1 MSPLLDALLND
12 HLDKLEDR
20 NLPKIARFLGVEVS
34 EVAAAA
40 RLIRGLDPYPGLRY
54 QRSRAEYIYPDVYVI
69 KMGDEYQVY
78 LNDDGLPRL
87 RINGYYRR
95 IIQQGANAADKA
107 YLGERFKSALWLI
120 RSIEQRRQ
128 TLLKV
133 SRSIVHHQRDFFDG
147 GLEALHPLVLRQ
159 VAEDIEMHESTVSRV
174 TTQKYMHTPQGV
186 LELKFFFN
194 GGLGLLD
201 GESMSSTSVKEQVRR
216 LVEKEDPLKPLTDE
230 QIGEALR
237 ARSIIIARRTVTKYR
252 KELKLPT
259 AGKRKKVCT

>member
-54 QRSRAEYIYPDVYVI
+54 QRSRAEYIYPNVYVI

-259 AGKRKKVCT
+259 AGKQKKVCT